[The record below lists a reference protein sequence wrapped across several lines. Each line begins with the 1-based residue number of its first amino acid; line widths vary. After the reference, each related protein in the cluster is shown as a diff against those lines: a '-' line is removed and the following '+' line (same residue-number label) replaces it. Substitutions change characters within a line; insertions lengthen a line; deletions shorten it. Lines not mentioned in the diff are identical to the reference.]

1 MLLIDQGNTRTKF
14 GRVHQGRVE
23 LLAVVPTRDAAGAV
37 ATLPLDLAPAAAPIG
52 CGERSEPHQIH
63 AAAGVSSAGPARD
76 ALTTALAARGIATR
90 WIVSQHAGGLR
101 LSYREPARL
110 GADRYAAMRGAW
122 AEVGDAVV
130 VIDAGTAITIDALD
144 ACGQQVAALLL
155 PGFGLQR
162 AALAR
167 GTAAVRPTA
176 TRRLQLAA
184 RDTDGAVDAGLWTA
198 VLGAL
203 DRVVAAVQPRLVLA
217 TGGDAP
223 LLVRRWQGPV
233 PIRHRPKLVLSGVWR
248 AASDA

>member
-14 GRVHQGRVE
+14 GRVHRGRVQRI
-23 LLAVVPTRDAAGAV
+23 AVVPTAEAASAV
-37 ATLPLDLAPAAAPIG
+37 AALPLEG
-52 CGERSEPHQIH
+52 VT

-76 ALTTALAARGIATR
+76 ALTAALAVHDVPIR
-90 WIVSQHAGGLR
+90 WIVSAHAGGLR

-144 ACGQQVAALLL
+144 AHACQCAALLL

-167 GTAAVRPTA
+167 GTAAVRPRA
-176 TRRLQLAA
+176 TQRLQLAA
-184 RDTDGAVDAGLWTA
+184 RDTDGAVEAGLWTA
-198 VLGAL
+198 ALGAL
-203 DRVVAAVQPRLVLA
+203 DRVVAAVQPTLVLA

-233 PIRHRPKLVLSGVWR
+233 PIRHRPELVLAGVWR
-248 AASDA
+248 ATDVPIERVRWSIAEK

>member
-14 GRVHQGRVE
+14 GRVQRGRVQRI
-23 LLAVVPTRDAAGAV
+23 AVIPTADAAITV
-37 ATLPLDLAPAAAPIG
+37 ATLPLAGLT
-52 CGERSEPHQIH
+52 

-76 ALTTALAARGIATR
+76 ALTAALAARDIATR
-90 WIVSQHAGGLR
+90 WIVSEHAGGLR

-144 ACGQQVAALLL
+144 ARGQQVAALLL

-162 AALAR
+162 VALAR
-167 GTAAVRPTA
+167 GTAAVRPRDT
-176 TRRLQLAA
+176 TRLQLAA
-184 RDTDGAVDAGLWTA
+184 RDTDGAVEAGLWSA

-203 DRVVAAVQPRLVLA
+203 DRVVATVQPKLVLA

-233 PIRHRPKLVLSGVWR
+233 PIRHRPELVLAGVWR
-248 AASDA
+248 AARVG

>member
-14 GRVHQGRVE
+14 GRVQRGRVQRI
-23 LLAVVPTRDAAGAV
+23 AVVTTTEAASAV
-37 ATLPLDLAPAAAPIG
+37 AALPLEGLA
-52 CGERSEPHQIH
+52 

-76 ALTTALAARGIATR
+76 ALTAALAARGLATR
-90 WIVSQHAGGLR
+90 WIVSAHAGGLR

-122 AEVGDAVV
+122 AEVGAAVV

-144 ACGQQVAALLL
+144 ARGQQVAALLL

-167 GTAAVRPTA
+167 GTAAVRPRA
-176 TRRLQLAA
+176 TPRLQLAA
-184 RDTDGAVDAGLWTA
+184 RDTDGAVEAGLWTA

-203 DRVVAAVQPRLVLA
+203 DRVVAAVQPQRVLA

-223 LLVRRWQGPV
+223 LLLRRWQGPV
-233 PIRHRPKLVLSGVWR
+233 PIRHRPELVLAGVWR
-248 AASDA
+248 ATDEPIERVR

>member
-14 GRVHQGRVE
+14 GRVRRGRVQRI
-23 LLAVVPTRDAAGAV
+23 AVVPTAEAASAV
-37 ATLPLDLAPAAAPIG
+37 ATLPLAGLG
-52 CGERSEPHQIH
+52 

-76 ALTTALAARGIATR
+76 ALAAALATHDIATR
-90 WIVSQHAGGLR
+90 WIVSANAGGLR
-101 LSYREPARL
+101 LSYREPGRL

-130 VIDAGTAITIDALD
+130 VIDTGTAITIDALD
-144 ACGQQVAALLL
+144 AHACQCAALLL

-167 GTAAVRPTA
+167 GTAAVRPRA
-176 TRRLQLAA
+176 TPRMKIASS
-184 RDTDGAVDAGLWTA
+184 DTDGAVEAGIWTS

-203 DRVVAAVQPRLVLA
+203 DRVVAAVQPKLVLA

-223 LLVRRWQGPV
+223 PLMRRWQGPI
-233 PIRHRPKLVLSGVWR
+233 PIRHRPELVLAGVWQAVR
-248 AASDA
+248 AGG